1 MKIIYAKNE
10 QKMSEY
16 AMQII
21 LGNLYQ
27 DKKVN
32 LSLTSGRSPRTLYK
46 MLAPEIKER
55 KELSNV
61 RYFWFDD
68 SPYKGETYG
77 KNFDEMKE
85 IFAEPA
91 GINLDEIVH
100 PNLENYEEFD
110 KIIESYGGID
120 LMVIGLGYDGHF
132 CGNLPESTEIDSY
145 TYAVNY
151 NEVRKDNPDFEYRE
165 RNPILITMGP
175 NSLMKVRH
183 LVMIVNGEEK
193 AEIFK
198 RFLEEPV
205 HKENPCTALKMHPNF
220 TVIVDDDA
228 AKLVDI
234 EKYL

>member
-16 AMQII
+16 AMQVI
-21 LGNLYQ
+21 LGTLYQ
-27 DKKVN
+27 DKKIN
-32 LSLTSGRSPRTLYK
+32 LSLTSGRSPLTLYK

-68 SPYKGETYG
+68 SPYLGETYG
-77 KNFDEMKE
+77 KNFDEMRQ

-91 GINLDEIVH
+91 GINLDEVIH
-100 PNLENYEEFD
+100 PNMENYEEFD
-110 KIIESYGGID
+110 KIIDSYGGID

-132 CGNLPESTEIDSY
+132 CGNLPESTEIDAY
-145 TYAVNY
+145 TYAVEY
-151 NEVRKDNPDFEYRE
+151 NEVRKNCADFVKRE

-175 NSLMKVRH
+175 NSLMRVRH
-183 LVMIVNGEEK
+183 LVMIVNGKEK

-205 HKENPCTALKMHPNF
+205 HKENPSTILRMHPNF

-228 AKLVDI
+228 ASLVDI
-234 EKYL
+234 EKYI